1 MTTPPQLPDYLPE
14 NYKKISVAKDGDCGY
29 HSLIHGLVLIKKK
42 DKNFDLKF
50 LNGIRESTSKPI
62 TYHTKWIEKIKNY
75 LNKGSGHWLNED
87 DFRKITDLW
96 NVCLVTYDRTQG
108 SWKYFKPFKIWP
120 TLESF
125 KGCEKIIIFH
135 HKLTHQDRKMDDY
148 GTGVSGSADHW
159 SLLIPKFEWKPYEI
173 TDIDEKIHYRSGL
186 YRKFTELRNKI
197 SVVQYEKLLLKIIR
211 TFGLVIP
218 QEVGTPPGDEQRRR
232 DFEQQRRDFE
242 MFFVGELPVPKQKKS
257 VNPSPPKPARKSPI
271 NCVPDAKNLYD
282 RLGVPKNA
290 PLDVIRKNFRRC
302 IKSFHPD
309 KNRLN
314 EKAATIATQQLIE
327 AWKMLENS
335 RDLYDAQVEF
345 ETYKPPY
352 SGDSQTHKGSRDNSD
367 DSESDHWVYD
377 QDYDYDYDEDYDEEE

>member
-1 MTTPPQLPDYLPE
+1 MTTPPQLPEYLKE
-14 NYKKISVAKDGDCGY
+14 NYKKISVARDGDCGY

-50 LNGIRESTSKPI
+50 LNGISESTSKPI
-62 TYHTKWIEKIKNY
+62 TYHTKWVEKVKKYI
-75 LNKGSGHWLNED
+75 NKGRGHWLNED
-87 DFRKITDLW
+87 DFRKLTDLW
-96 NVCLVTYDRTQG
+96 NICLVTYDRTQE

-135 HKLTHQDRKMDDY
+135 HTLTHSDRKMDDY

-159 SLLIPKFEWKPYEI
+159 SLLIPKFEWKPYEL
-173 TDIDEKIHYRSGL
+173 TDLDKKNHYISGL
-186 YRKFTELRNKI
+186 HRKFAELRNKI
-197 SVVQYEKLLLKIIR
+197 GVTQYEKVLLKIIR
-211 TFGLVIP
+211 SFGLVIP
-218 QEVGTPPGDEQRRR
+218 QEVDTPTSDKQRGV
-232 DFEQQRRDFE
+232 DDISSSNT
-242 MFFVGELPVPKQKKS
+242 GPKQKKS
-257 VNPSPPKPARKSPI
+257 DKPSPPKPTHKSPI
-271 NCVPDAKNLYD
+271 NCVPDAKNFYD